1 MSQTGAHVEPLANEL
16 TPKETAAL
24 LQRIL
29 VNVEQDDRNRRVE
42 IAGAVLLSL
51 AMMASAWCAYQANL
65 WSGVQTFRL
74 AAASKAGRDSSKAM
88 LAALQMQSFDAAML
102 INYLQAQTQGNKRLE
117 KILYD
122 RFRPEMK
129 TAVEAWLK
137 TDPFNDPTAPRSP
150 FKMAQYVQSE
160 LVEAKHHEDSSTE
173 EHTAAEKASEASDTY
188 LLLTVGFTS
197 VLFFGGING
206 TLRSGRL
213 RISFFVIALVL
224 FVATVVLLG
233 TMPVCNE

>member
-1 MSQTGAHVEPLANEL
+1 MSQTGAHAELPANEL

-137 TDPFNDPTAPRSP
+137 TDPFNDLTAPRTP

-160 LVEAKHHEDSSTE
+160 LVEAKHHEDSSTV

-188 LLLTVGFTS
+188 LLLTVGFTA

-213 RISFFVIALVL
+213 RISFFIIALVL
-224 FVATVVLLG
+224 FVATMVLLG

>member
-1 MSQTGAHVEPLANEL
+1 MGAHVESLANEL

-29 VNVEQDDRNRRVE
+29 ANVEKDDRNRWVE
-42 IAGAVLLSL
+42 SACAVLLSL

-74 AAASKAGRDSSKAM
+74 AAANKAGRDSSKAM
-88 LAALQMQSFDAAML
+88 LAALQMQAFDAAML
-102 INYLQAQTQGNKRLE
+102 INYLQAQTQGNQRLE

-137 TDPFNDPTAPRSP
+137 TDPFNDPTAPPSP
-150 FKMAQYVQSE
+150 FKMAQYVQND
-160 LVEAKHHEDSSTE
+160 LVEAKHRDDLSTE
-173 EHTAAEKASEASDTY
+173 EHAAAEKANEASDTY
-188 LLLTVGFTS
+188 VLLTVGFTS

-206 TLRSGRL
+206 TLRSTRL
-213 RISFFVIALVL
+213 RISFFVVALVL
-224 FVATVVLLG
+224 FVVIVVFLG

>member
-1 MSQTGAHVEPLANEL
+1 MGAHVEPLANEL
-16 TPKETAAL
+16 TPRETAAL

-29 VNVEQDDRNRRVE
+29 ANVEQDDRQRWVE
-42 IAGAVLLSL
+42 IACAVLVSL

-74 AAASKAGRDSSKAM
+74 AAANKAGRASSKAM

-102 INYLQAQTQGNKRLE
+102 INYLQAQTQGNQRLE
-117 KILYD
+117 KILHD

-150 FKMAQYVQSE
+150 FLMAQYVQTE
-160 LVEAKHHEDSSTE
+160 LVEAKHHDDSSTE
-173 EHTAAEKASEASDTY
+173 EHAAAEKASEASDTY

-206 TLRSGRL
+206 TLRSARL

-224 FVATVVLLG
+224 FLVTAALLG
-233 TMPVCNE
+233 TMPICNE